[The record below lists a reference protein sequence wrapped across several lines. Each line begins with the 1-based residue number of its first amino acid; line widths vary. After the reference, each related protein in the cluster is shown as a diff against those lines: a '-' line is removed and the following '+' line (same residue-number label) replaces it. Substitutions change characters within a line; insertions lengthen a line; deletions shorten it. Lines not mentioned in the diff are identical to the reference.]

1 MGNSFI
7 IINLPRK
14 ECIFLVFL
22 YCSYNHYPDIVI
34 VEDDNDDDYT
44 PIIQEHENT
53 DPVTIPPSD
62 SVSASSEGKNPLM
75 SSAVQLNSQSTLTA
89 EDPVSMM
96 DSILSENGVISQ
108 NINLL
113 GK

>member
-1 MGNSFI
+1 MS
-7 IINLPRK
+7 
-14 ECIFLVFL
+14 
-22 YCSYNHYPDIVI
+22 
-34 VEDDNDDDYT
+34 
-44 PIIQEHENT
+44 
-53 DPVTIPPSD
+53 PSSD
-62 SVSASSEGKNPLM
+62 GANPLM
-75 SSAVQLNSQSTLTA
+75 SSAVQLNNQSSLTS